1 MPVSGKMDLREAEM
15 FFGFSTLLSKDLKH
29 RREQMKIAS
38 LIVGIVLMV
47 LSGIGILICLVLV
60 STTNGRVSLEE
71 SLMVAIPLAFLFFI
85 ALVLTTVSAIFVFK
99 ARKAAAQIPVQAI
112 KN

>member
-1 MPVSGKMDLREAEM
+1 
-15 FFGFSTLLSKDLKH
+15 
-29 RREQMKIAS
+29 MKIAG
-38 LIVGIVLMV
+38 LIVGILLMV

-85 ALVLTTVSAIFVFK
+85 AFVLTTVSAVFVLK
-99 ARKAAAQIPVQAI
+99 ARKAVAQMPRQ
-112 KN
+112 